1 MTPQSES
8 AAGGPLAGVRVID
21 FTWAWAGPHGVQLLA
36 MLGAEVI
43 KVESM
48 TRLDHSRVRSL
59 MGGAA
64 RGGPDST
71 SLFGDLNAGKLS
83 IRLDLRKEKARDI
96 VRRLARVSDVAMQNM
111 RPGALT
117 RLGLD
122 YEALSKENPAI
133 IMLSSS
139 AVGETGPERTYAGYA
154 PTFAAM
160 SGIADIT
167 GYPDGTPIPLSG
179 AVDLRVGTAAA
190 FAVLVALHHRQ
201 LTGEGQNID
210 VSSTEVM
217 STMMGE
223 SFLGY
228 ELNGVVPHRMGNR
241 HPRMAPHGCYPCAGV
256 DCWVTI
262 AVGSDTEWEA
272 LRSVVADPALDSA
285 DYRHEQGR
293 RDHQDR
299 IDEVLAGW
307 TRSREAGDVIA
318 ALQEAGVAAGP
329 VLRGETLV
337 GDPHVKARG
346 VLQPLTHPVLGE
358 RLVVRPPWQME
369 GAAIRSA
376 APLLGQHSDYVLGD
390 LLGMSAEEIEELS
403 QEGVLN

>member
-1 MTPQSES
+1 M
-8 AAGGPLAGVRVID
+8 AASTGATVEGPLSGVRVVD

-43 KVESM
+43 KIESM

-83 IRLDLRKEKARDI
+83 IRLDLRKEEARDI
-96 VRRLARVSDVAMQNM
+96 VRRLARVSDVAVQNM

-122 YEALSKENPAI
+122 YEALAKENPSI
-133 IMLSSS
+133 IMVSSS

-160 SGIADIT
+160 SGMADIT
-167 GYPDGTPIPLSG
+167 GYPDGPPIPLSG

-201 LTGEGQNID
+201 TTGEGQNID

-217 STMMGE
+217 SAMMGE
-223 SFLGY
+223 AFLGY
-228 ELNGVVPHRMGNR
+228 EINGIVPQRMGNR
-241 HPRMAPHGCYPCAGV
+241 HARMAPHGCYPCAGV
-256 DCWVTI
+256 NSWVTI
-262 AVGSDTEWEA
+262 AVGSDAEWEA
-272 LRSVVADPALDSA
+272 LKSVVGDPSLDGDVYA
-285 DYRHEQGR
+285 GEQER

-299 IDEVLAGW
+299 LDEVIGEW
-307 TRSREAGDVIA
+307 TRGRDARDVVA
-318 ALQEAGVAAGP
+318 TLQAAGVAAGP

-337 GDPHVKARG
+337 DDPHVKARG

-376 APLLGQHSDYVLGD
+376 APLLGEHSEYVLGD
-390 LLGMSAEEIEELS
+390 ILGMSAGEIESLS
-403 QEGVLN
+403 AKGVLN